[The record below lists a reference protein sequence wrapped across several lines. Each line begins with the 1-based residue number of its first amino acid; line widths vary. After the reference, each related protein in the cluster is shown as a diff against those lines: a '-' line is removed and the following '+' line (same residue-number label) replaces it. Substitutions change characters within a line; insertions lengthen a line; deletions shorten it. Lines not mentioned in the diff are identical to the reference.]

1 MKIRTERGR
10 LVYDINTMGPAG
22 EVRER
27 RNVPSEIHSESAAKR
42 WADARALHL
51 AKHGKDEPLPEA
63 VPTLAIFVE
72 RWMNDYAKANGN
84 KPSTLNAKERI
95 NRLHLLP
102 TLGAVRLDAIGDAE
116 VQQVK
121 LAAIQNKAAAKTQA
135 CILAQLA
142 TILGTAER
150 WGIIPKAPHIEL
162 PRVSQAE
169 MEFYDFDE
177 WERLVEGAA
186 KVGPMVYA
194 MVLLS
199 GEAGLRRGELI
210 ALDHG
215 DCGTQEIVIRR
226 SEWWGEGRAHV
237 GLPKSG
243 KTRRVPLTSRLRTA
257 IAKVRHL
264 RGKRLL
270 FQDNGRKVGIS
281 TLQSWMEVATK
292 RAGLPVS
299 LNVHKLRHTF
309 CSHLA
314 MRGATA
320 KAIQELAGH
329 ADIKTT
335 MRYMHLS
342 PAHKESAI
350 KLLEQRGAANGA
362 GVEQVS
368 PKA

>member
-1 MKIRTERGR
+1 MKIRTERGK
-10 LVYDINTMGPAG
+10 LVYDINVKTPSGG
-22 EVRER
+22 VRER
-27 RNVPSEIHSESAAKR
+27 ANVPGEIRSESAATR
-42 WADARALHL
+42 WAEARALHL
-51 AKHGKDEPLPEA
+51 AKHGKDAPEPEA
-63 VPTLAIFVE
+63 APTLALFAE

-84 KPSTLNAKERI
+84 KPSTIDAKQRI

-102 TLGAVRLDAIGDAE
+102 VLGSARVDAIGDAE
-116 VQQVK
+116 VQLVK
-121 LAAIQNKAAAKTQA
+121 LACVKKAAKTQA

-142 TILGTAER
+142 TMLTTAER
-150 WGIIPKAPHIEL
+150 WNLIAKAPHIEL
-162 PRVSQAE
+162 PRVQQGE

-177 WERLVEGAA
+177 WERLVAGAA
-186 KVGPMVYA
+186 KAGPMVYA

-199 GEAGLRRGELI
+199 GEAGLRRGELV
-210 ALDHG
+210 ALEQN
-215 DCGTQEIVIRR
+215 DCAATEVAIRWN
-226 SEWWGEGRAHV
+226 EWWGDGEAHV
-237 GLPKSG
+237 GTTKGG
-243 KTRRVPLTSRLRTA
+243 KLRRVPLTARLRVA

-270 FQDNGRKVGIS
+270 FQVNGRRVGVS

-329 ADIKTT
+329 TDIKTT

-350 KLLEQRGAANGA
+350 KLLEQRGASGA
-362 GVEQVS
+362 GVEQVPQKS
-368 PKA
+368 